1 MMWLI
6 DTNIWLYAA
15 AKQKECVDF
24 LDAASESEWTGYSAI
39 TRLEL
44 FGFPDLKPEDEKRLN
59 ELLQGFSEAEVN
71 ALVIDKAIEV
81 RRGRRVRAPDAIIA
95 ATALVMGATLV
106 TRNTDDFK
114 GIKGLRLM
122 NPYEST
128 VGK

>member
-1 MMWLI
+1 MKWLI

-15 AKQKECVDF
+15 AKQKECVAL
-24 LDAASESEWTGYSAI
+24 LDAVSDSEWTGYSAI

-44 FGFPDLKPEDEKRLN
+44 FGFPDLQSEDEKRLK
-59 ELLQGFSEAEVN
+59 ELLEGFSEAEVN

-95 ATALVMGATLV
+95 ATALIMEATLV

-114 GIKGLRLM
+114 GIKALRLM
-122 NPYEST
+122 NPYATT